1 MVERLWV
8 GCSSTELLQRL
19 SHSNQRERERAHF
32 CPFQVNSDSTI
43 PVSSCISLSL
53 SGSWSQVQNNSSAHW
68 QRPSPSYT
76 YTHSQPV
83 LIIIH
88 TFIDGH
94 FSSCDPCW
102 GHKPYP
108 LVIVT
113 HSLTHTHTHTSTS
126 DVLTG
131 QSSPCRHFILMT
143 RPVTHSLFYREQ
155 TYIDCATK

>member
-1 MVERLWV
+1 MVERLRV

-19 SHSNQRERERAHF
+19 SQSNQRERERAHF

-43 PVSSCISLSL
+43 PVSSCTLSL

-113 HSLTHTHTHTSTS
+113 HSLTHTHIHNEHIRRTDRPIKPMPSFHFN
-126 DVLTG
+126 D
-131 QSSPCRHFILMT
+131 SPCHSFAVLQGADVHWLRH
-143 RPVTHSLFYREQ
+143 
-155 TYIDCATK
+155 